1 MSGRLDASSVSIRIA
16 EGAERRACR
25 MLLADADR
33 LGYAGGLWLATTSA
47 GAPVVLGALSLQ
59 PVRDADG
66 RGAAIAS
73 ARVVRAWRRRGV
85 GTMLLDAAIAEAR
98 RGGAVALVVRI
109 DPPAAPDGV
118 LFLEAQGFRRVETLT
133 TVEVP
138 TAAIVEYLAPLEARL
153 READLIPGDARMRPL
168 REAPIAEVARLHAE
182 HLSGTREGVA
192 EMLRGLLLRADAD
205 DHAVLMIGDEVHG
218 FLLGTTVDGVTTVDV
233 EVLSPECRISGGSS
247 GWASVFMLA
256 ERLAWGLSRGSRVT
270 RFSSVSTNR
279 PTRRLGAR
287 LGARPV
293 AEQVVYR
300 LELPGPA

>member
-1 MSGRLDASSVSIRIA
+1 MSGRIDPSSVSIRIA

-25 MLLADADR
+25 MLLADLDR
-33 LGYAGGLWLATTSA
+33 LGDAGGLWLATTSA
-47 GAPVVLGALSLQ
+47 MGPVVVGALSLH
-59 PVRDADG
+59 PARDADG
-66 RGAAIAS
+66 RGTAIAS
-73 ARVVRAWRRRGV
+73 ARVVRSWRRGGV
-85 GTMLLDAAIAEAR
+85 GTMLLDVAIAESGR
-98 RGGAVALVVRI
+98 CGAVALVVRI
-109 DPPAAPDGV
+109 DPLAAPDGV
-118 LFLEAQGFRRVETLT
+118 LFLEARGFRRDETLT

-138 TAAIVEYLAPLEARL
+138 TAGIVEYLAPLEARL

-182 HLSGTREGVA
+182 HLSGTEEGVA

-205 DHAVLMIGDEVHG
+205 DHAVLMIGDEVRG

-233 EVLSPECRISGGSS
+233 EILSPECRISGGSS
-247 GWASVFMLA
+247 GWASVFMLS
-256 ERLAWGLSRGSRVT
+256 ERLSWAISRGSRVT

-279 PTRRLGAR
+279 PTRRIAAR

-300 LELPGPA
+300 LDLLESA